1 MAKPA
6 TFVLNCVRPRPQLQ
20 HLHPCA
26 ALEREARSHRHDA
39 AGVRT
44 VGTLTVMES
53 LLTLHSGPEELVL
66 IHGDLR
72 HLVPCA
78 EWLLPSASAAE
89 LPLASELPWEQL
101 QNCGETRTQGD
112 IQDSDGLRVEV
123 MPWAHGGELWGSFK
137 LLRPRG
143 ARVAGQH
150 RATDGILACS
160 LLRLSQLQQSVGA
173 DGVAEA
179 AGGQGSSA
187 DCHQVGS
194 APDPSCPRPQF
205 LPRTPP

>member
-101 QNCGETRTQGD
+101 QNCAPASECSHHDRVLSLAPCKWEQRIYTEQGRRRLCTVRC
-112 IQDSDGLRVEV
+112 QLEHEKEPWSPGGLPLHE
-123 MPWAHGGELWGSFK
+123 GGGS
-137 LLRPRG
+137 PS
-143 ARVAGQH
+143 
-150 RATDGILACS
+150 LAAQ
-160 LLRLSQLQQSVGA
+160 RLH
-173 DGVAEA
+173 E
-179 AGGQGSSA
+179 
-187 DCHQVGS
+187 H
-194 APDPSCPRPQF
+194 
-205 LPRTPP
+205 